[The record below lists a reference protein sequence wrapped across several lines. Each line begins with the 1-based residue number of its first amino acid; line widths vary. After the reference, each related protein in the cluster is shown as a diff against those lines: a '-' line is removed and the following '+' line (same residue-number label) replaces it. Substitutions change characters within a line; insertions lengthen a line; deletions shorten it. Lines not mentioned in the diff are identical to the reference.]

1 MSSLLKEISEILEK
15 NQKSI
20 SGISQELR
28 KRGYD
33 SHRLIL
39 TGYLR
44 ALRDM
49 GILKEVS
56 RPPSKLYSPVSVE
69 ELFFSRLESLS
80 DGIDAEDLL
89 PVLILL
95 VNSFLKRE
103 CTIGDL
109 RRVGIPQETVR
120 KLVDSDVIEENGGS
134 YVLSHHDLAY
144 YRIAMDIAGE
154 MFSGMVVRY

>member
-1 MSSLLKEISEILEK
+1 MSSMIKEISEILKK

-44 ALRDM
+44 ALRDV
-49 GILKEVS
+49 GILREIP
-56 RPPSKLYSPVSVE
+56 RPPSKLYSPISTE
-69 ELFFSRLESLS
+69 ELFFSRFELLS
-80 DGIDAEDLL
+80 KKIDADDML
-89 PVLILL
+89 PVLIIL

-109 RRVGIPQETVR
+109 RRAGISQEMVR
-120 KLVDSDVIEENGGS
+120 KLVDSNIIEENGGT
-134 YVLSHHDLAY
+134 YALIDQKPAY
-144 YRIAMDIAGE
+144 FRTAIDIAGDI
-154 MFSGMVVRY
+154 FASMVV